1 MGSEW
6 TSVPGYV
13 VTHTLRSEGGRD
25 RAREGGTE
33 RGREGWREGQSEGGR
48 EGGREGGV
56 QGYLHVYIFCGI
68 GEKNRGYYLLMTAN
82 KPETAQHR
90 APTFSLLASHGGLM
104 SICVDLAGSKIA
116 ITSAKIAG

>member
-13 VTHTLRSEGGRD
+13 VTHTLRREGGRD
-25 RAREGGTE
+25 RAREGQSEG
-33 RGREGWREGQSEGGR
+33 GREGWREGQSEGGR
-48 EGGREGGV
+48 QGGV
-56 QGYLHVYIFCGI
+56 QGYLRVYIFCGI
-68 GEKNRGYYLLMTAN
+68 GERNRGYYLLMTAN

-104 SICVDLAGSKIA
+104 SICVDLASSKIA
-116 ITSAKIAG
+116 ITSSKIAS